1 MAAGAEVDL
10 GAAVL
15 RLYGDR
21 SQLDKELETLRRYT
35 DQLEKQGIK
44 VKFDAETGNASREV
58 NTLQQ
63 KIVGLRSALDGVS
76 RGMQGD
82 GSAWQALADMLTKV
96 GKSADGG
103 TGGIGTMA
111 GGLANLSRTAGVAI
125 PILGQ
130 VGLAAMGLQ
139 AIFSSV
145 AAAVGSIT
153 GPLQALSRQT
163 GEFNKQVAEA
173 SIFTSQAFG
182 VFGPDGKAID
192 GTANQMRALR
202 GRITSEFKEIQKEV
216 AQISGATS
224 AEVYDAFNII
234 SQNNSGLGKA
244 GEDLANVTKL
254 STRIAAAMATLNIPG
269 YQLRGEASSLLSGD
283 VQPGDQLAMKLYGA
297 GAGER
302 IRTLQAEGKYYDDL
316 MQKLNKLYDGQKVLA
331 ASLENTL
338 SNFQDVMQSINTS
351 GGQGFERGSSRAL
364 QAILT
369 PLTTLKDTFG
379 DMMRSIG
386 EGFEP
391 IIVLA
396 GQLTGALVPVLS
408 VGASIVQIVSDI
420 GALIGNI
427 AGAIITPIIQ
437 YVTAALTTI
446 AKAFQLLASLV
457 STMLRPVTLFFR
469 LIGQEGGTYSDNAFD
484 KINDTLDRLIEKSDR
499 LGAVISKP
507 FIAAAQAA
515 AWLEGKAR
523 GLSDKDISARQAD
536 IAAEFADKI
545 GTNDKISL
553 RSTNVSP
560 LARQMQQEAEK
571 RYAGAIPEEKQLAK
585 TKELADIKEKI
596 NQNEITALSQGLA
609 LLQAQKTVQERLFG
623 LADARRGLESK
634 RAEFEVSLAAS
645 PEARAQAE
653 DRRNQ
658 LINTQEQQRIR
669 ERVTALQSEKAIQQ
683 QQLEISIRQ
692 AAIQQQQLSIQRAEI
707 DVQRLK
713 TRLAMEEFY
722 RKAQNAAPNSAEQ
735 KSLLANYQLQ
745 KDILN
750 IYRQQLGSADRAVA
764 LSAEGATNLRRT
776 GALQQQSLD
785 IQQRALGVQSE
796 SANLSLA
803 QQQVMSRLNEQE
815 QAIKNNLAAR
825 SQVETRLQNGRQQE
839 IAILERQRNAQE
851 KLQAI
856 ERSRN
861 DLAKARLDAN
871 EKEADRMVAL
881 ARAQADARNN
891 PASVSAVIGAQIE
904 ALALGRTGLVSEAD
918 AVRNLYDAKARQ
930 LELEQSVARQQLENQ
945 QKREASEQRIA
956 LLRLQVERTS
966 QSIAL
971 LNLDAAR
978 QQLKLQAQRDTMSG
992 ATGAAAPPVV
1002 SMGGGIGG
1010 RMISGARTNRTRD
1023 PDAEASGWDIVV
1035 PGGRGGAVT
1044 NPFGKLTITGTGF
1057 QGRGAGS
1064 TGKGYGNWVSG
1075 EFQLGGKTYEMLL
1088 GHFDRIDV
1096 AKGMTLGAGDS
1107 IGTQGIT
1114 GRTFGTHVTTHVNP
1128 KGGASTADAWQALE
1142 ALTRAWETGRMVPG
1156 SGSGFSPAFVSG
1168 RRTGPDMFAGIDM
1181 NAPIPDALPAP
1192 LRRLP
1197 AGAAPRPTAP
1207 VALATQPLEK
1217 PINSLGTSLQANT
1230 DSVEQ
1235 TRQIL
1240 ANIDTSIKDL
1250 QAELSG
1256 TRTRNEFDTEALKLT
1271 QAEQGRALGIDRR
1284 RAELQAEILNSPRGR
1299 LAAGITEDTVGGLGG
1314 GVRGALSAAMQGGDI
1329 RGAIAQALAGTADR
1343 LAQTTLNS
1351 LLAPLEQLITG
1362 NLFQT
1367 LSGFNG
1373 AAGQQMTAA
1382 QTMLHAAQLMAQAGM
1397 GSGFTPGGGGLGAI
1411 GNLFGGGP
1419 GPGLLGVG
1427 LSGLGNAFNVTNFP
1441 MAQFAAGGVSHGPQ
1455 TGYAAMLH
1463 GTEAVVPLPN
1473 GRSLPVQLQG
1483 GGAGIGGGGS
1493 ITIPITVDAKG
1504 TAVAG
1509 NDEKGSRL
1517 GSMLGQAVQE
1527 IIIREKRSGGLLHA

>member
-82 GSAWQALADMLTKV
+82 GSAWQGLADMLTKV

-224 AEVYDAFNII
+224 AEVYDAFNTI

-391 IIVLA
+391 IIVFA
-396 GQLTGALVPVLS
+396 GQLAGALVPVLS
-408 VGASIVQIVSDI
+408 VGASIVQVVSDI

-585 TKELADIKEKI
+585 TKELAEIKEKI

-669 ERVTALQSEKAIQQ
+669 ERVSALQSEKAIQQ

-713 TRLAMEEFY
+713 TKLAMEEYY

-735 KSLLANYQLQ
+735 KSMLANYQLH

-750 IYRQQLGSADRAVA
+750 IYRQQLESADRAVA

-851 KLQAI
+851 KLEAI

-871 EKEADRMVAL
+871 EKEADRVVAL

-992 ATGAAAPPVV
+992 ATGAAAPPSFANGSSKAQALVAAAKKLGVNPLDLATIIGFETGGSYNPSQWGGDKGRYMGLIQFGPSERKQYGAYQGQSFEEQVTGPVV
-1002 SMGGGIGG
+1002 RYFQDRFAGVGMSTQGASLLTLYRTVLGGNPKANINGADAFGTSPSSGVAAMGPH
-1010 RMISGARTNRTRD
+1010 R
-1023 PDAEASGWDIVV
+1023 AEAQ
-1035 PGGRGGAVT
+1035 RRFF
-1044 NPFGKLTITGTGF
+1044 N
-1057 QGRGAGS
+1057 GS
-1064 TGKGYGNWVSG
+1064 TG
-1075 EFQLGGKTYEMLL
+1075 
-1088 GHFDRIDV
+1088 
-1096 AKGMTLGAGDS
+1096 
-1107 IGTQGIT
+1107 
-1114 GRTFGTHVTTHVNP
+1114 
-1128 KGGASTADAWQALE
+1128 ADI
-1142 ALTRAWETGRMVPG
+1142 
-1156 SGSGFSPAFVSG
+1156 
-1168 RRTGPDMFAGIDM
+1168 FAGIDM

-1197 AGAAPRPTAP
+1197 AGATPRPTAP

-1250 QAELSG
+1250 HAELSG

-1271 QAEQGRALGIDRR
+1271 QAEQGRALDIDRR
-1284 RAELQAEILNSPRGR
+1284 RAELQAEILNSPQGR

-1382 QTMLHAAQLMAQAGM
+1382 QTMLQAAQLMAQAGM

-1427 LSGLGNAFNVTNFP
+1427 LSGLGNAFNVTSFP
-1441 MAQFAAGGVSHGPQ
+1441 MAQFAAGGISHGPQ

-1483 GGAGIGGGGS
+1483 GGAGMGGGGS

-1527 IIIREKRSGGLLHA
+1527 IIIREKRPGGLLHN

>member
-63 KIVGLRSALDGVS
+63 KIVGLRSALEGVS

-82 GSAWQALADMLTKV
+82 GSAWQGLADMLTKV

-139 AIFSSV
+139 AIFSGV

-173 SIFTSQAFG
+173 SIFTSQAFA
-182 VFGPDGKAID
+182 VIGPDGKAID

-396 GQLTGALVPVLS
+396 GQLAGALVPVLS

-420 GALIGNI
+420 SALIGNI

-469 LIGQEGGTYSDNAFD
+469 LIGQGGGTYSDNAFD

-523 GLSDKDISARQAD
+523 GLSDKDIRARQAD

-553 RSTNVSP
+553 RSINVSP

-585 TKELADIKEKI
+585 TKELAEIKEKI

-669 ERVTALQSEKAIQQ
+669 ERVSALQSEKAIQQ

-735 KSLLANYQLQ
+735 KSLLAKYQLQ

-750 IYRQQLGSADRAVA
+750 IYRQQLESADRAVA

-851 KLQAI
+851 KLEAI

-871 EKEADRMVAL
+871 EKDAERMVAL

-1002 SMGGGIGG
+1002 SMGGGMG
-1010 RMISGARTNRTRD
+1010 
-1023 PDAEASGWDIVV
+1023 V
-1035 PGGRGGAVT
+1035 
-1044 NPFGKLTITGTGF
+1044 
-1057 QGRGAGS
+1057 GRGANILPG
-1064 TGKGYGNWVSG
+1064 TRGGPNWNEGPGYGRG
-1075 EFQLGGKTYEMLL
+1075 RLHAGQDLGTDPNDPVAARLNGVIEKAYAMGFGK
-1088 GHFDRIDV
+1088 
-1096 AKGMTLGAGDS
+1096 A
-1107 IGTQGIT
+1107 
-1114 GRTFGTHVTTHVNP
+1114 
-1128 KGGASTADAWQALE
+1128 GGAIVIRYNDGSQGTYGHTVPRVQAGQRVSAGQIIGNVFNDGQNSHLHYELRDAAGRLNMNPG
-1142 ALTRAWETGRMVPG
+1142 AAIRASARNAGIA
-1156 SGSGFSPAFVSG
+1156 SPAPV
-1168 RRTGPDMFAGIDM
+1168 
-1181 NAPIPDALPAP
+1181 
-1192 LRRLP
+1192 
-1197 AGAAPRPTAP
+1197 P
-1207 VALATQPLEK
+1207 VALAAQPLEK

-1240 ANIDTSIKDL
+1240 ANIDTSMKDL

-1256 TRTRNEFDTEALKLT
+1256 SRIRNEFDTEALKLT

-1382 QTMLHAAQLMAQAGM
+1382 QTMLQAAQLMAQAGM

-1411 GNLFGGGP
+1411 GNLFGGGQ

-1427 LSGLGNAFNVTNFP
+1427 LSGLGNAFNVTSFP
-1441 MAQFAAGGVSHGPQ
+1441 MAQFAAGGVAHGPQ

-1483 GGAGIGGGGS
+1483 KGGGMGGGGS

-1527 IIIREKRSGGLLHA
+1527 IIIREKRPGGLLHN